1 MTQGDSIA
9 DESWNSSCDT
19 ATRQRQQQE
28 ADKIA
33 AALKTPIDLGAW
45 HRAVNSGVYLY
56 ESRTMYISAL
66 YTPFDLGIALSTQVC
81 LSTRVTNY
89 LYTSP
94 LHAAWH
100 RAVNSGVFILRVTNY
115 LYASPLHAYQFFGV
129 ASCCQ
134 IRCVYLYESRIIYM
148 PAHYTPIHLWRGVAL
163 LLLN

>member
-115 LYASPLHAYQFFGV
+115 LYASPLHACQFLAWHRAVKSGVSISTSHESSICQLITRLFIFGV
-129 ASCCQ
+129 VLRCC
-134 IRCVYLYESRIIYM
+134 S
-148 PAHYTPIHLWRGVAL
+148 
-163 LLLN
+163 